1 MSRTINS
8 KPTACTLL
16 ALLGALALALA
27 LSGCGN
33 LGKFDEAAV
42 TRQAEQYYAEK
53 YGTSAQVVDVWED
66 RSYSLFAYYSLDRA
80 FCTMDDGSTVLVD
93 FEQGV
98 LGDNRQQ
105 DEIAAAYEQRFREEL
120 AVGRKRLEDA
130 GYTVSLVLISGSSP
144 ADDGFLADTISIQEW
159 QRNDEAEPE
168 TGSFFLARY
177 TGDDRFFE
185 EEASRVSLGTPRI
198 EIEVSGPDADY
209 ANAFPTNVPEKP
221 AWADPVEETCR
232 ALLPLTDGKPT
243 AEVFVYQSGYRDRA
257 VADDAECGKLGELS
271 PYGKTGDVGS
281 WLIVDWVD
289 LGKGVHITSNEPGV
303 RLHAGDTV
311 LEETDSPCTFDELQ
325 ASGSLDRFESR
336 SFSPAAFQAYRL
348 TAAPGLFSSLP
359 ADVRSKGWFSIKIA
373 YDNKDPDTGLQDPY
387 ASGEL
392 GPSLYMITKNSA
404 AEDHEDEPPYSVI
417 AMRKE
422 TLDNGFQYCTSEL
435 FADRQVLYIRM

>member
-303 RLHAGDTV
+303 RCWRKPTAPAPSTSSRRAEASTGSRAAASPPPPSRRTASRLRR
-311 LEETDSPCTFDELQ
+311 DSSRRCRPTCGARDGSASKSPTTTRTPTQ
-325 ASGSLDRFESR
+325 ACKILTPPGSSG
-336 SFSPAAFQAYRL
+336 
-348 TAAPGLFSSLP
+348 
-359 ADVRSKGWFSIKIA
+359 
-373 YDNKDPDTGLQDPY
+373 
-387 ASGEL
+387 
-392 GPSLYMITKNSA
+392 
-404 AEDHEDEPPYSVI
+404 PPF
-417 AMRKE
+417 
-422 TLDNGFQYCTSEL
+422 T
-435 FADRQVLYIRM
+435 